1 MGGYLENYP
10 NNFEVQ
16 FTAPGRK
23 KTHDKQQTG
32 LCTLEEQAL
41 CALEEQLLPSGGVP
55 LPGSAR
61 LMQAEVGL
69 C

>member
-32 LCTLEEQAL
+32 LYALEEQAL

-55 LPGSAR
+55 LPGCGR